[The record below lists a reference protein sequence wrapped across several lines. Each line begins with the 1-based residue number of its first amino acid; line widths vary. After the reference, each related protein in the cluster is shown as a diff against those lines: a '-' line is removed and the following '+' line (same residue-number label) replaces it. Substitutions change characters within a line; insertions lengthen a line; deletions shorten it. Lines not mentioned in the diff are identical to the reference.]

1 MSSCLSREAGPL
13 RAAVVAQISSNP
25 AAQNDR
31 VTSSVPE
38 PLSPNPRTPVGRC
51 LSLPSRWGGEVATC
65 G

>member
-31 VTSSVPE
+31 VTSS
-38 PLSPNPRTPVGRC
+38 PNPCPRTPEPQ
-51 LSLPSRWGGEVATC
+51 SADA
-65 G
+65 